1 MATVEKPRQQK
12 KAEIRTEIEK
22 TFGKVP
28 TWVEEMPD
36 SALEGFWSMM
46 RDFQLAQTAI
56 PNKYKELIGLGV
68 SGATRCK
75 YCTLFHTEAAKLF
88 GATDAEIAEAA
99 MMAAHTMGAST
110 FLNAVQVDYDTF
122 RRETLDAIKYVRS
135 QSPELQQARG
145 TGSSADRAHA

>member
-1 MATVEKPRQQK
+1 MATVEKSRQQRNS
-12 KAEIRTEIEK
+12 EVRTEIQK

-28 TWVEEMPD
+28 SWVEEMPD
-36 SALEGFWSMM
+36 SALEAFWGMM
-46 RDFQLAQTAI
+46 RDFQLAETAI

-110 FLNAVQVDYDTF
+110 FLNAMQTDYDTF
-122 RRETLDAIKYVRS
+122 RRETLDAIAYVRS
-135 QSPELQQARG
+135 QTPQPKQGASKGG
-145 TGSSADRAHA
+145 TSAHA